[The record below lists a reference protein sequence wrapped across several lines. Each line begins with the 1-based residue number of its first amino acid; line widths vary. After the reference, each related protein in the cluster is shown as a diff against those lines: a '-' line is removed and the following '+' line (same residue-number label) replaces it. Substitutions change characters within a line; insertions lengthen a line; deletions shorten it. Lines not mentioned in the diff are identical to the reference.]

1 MRGAVTAEINDCAPS
16 CVDGHVHDYRAVVVL
31 DRPRACSGRVLF
43 TRLRLVFTRRPGG
56 GQPVGSLTLCG
67 R

>member
-1 MRGAVTAEINDCAPS
+1 VL
-16 CVDGHVHDYRAVVVL
+16 L

-43 TRLRLVFTRRPGG
+43 TRLRLVFTTPRG
-56 GQPVGSLTLCG
+56 GQPVGSLTLCH